1 MSQRFILM
9 TTLTFTMAAAP
20 GAFAGAGHGGEHG
33 DHETTVS
40 GHAGKP
46 SEVDRTIA
54 IAAHD
59 IRFDRKR
66 ITVQPGTTVRFVIT
80 NRGDLVHDFTLG
92 PLPVQRAHRREM
104 ADMTVEGG
112 AAHHADANAVMI
124 EPGETK
130 TLIWTFGRGAD
141 LLFGCNVPGHF
152 EAGMRGTVRVSP
164 AQSGEAVADEETVP
178 QAPSRD
184 G

>member
-1 MSQRFILM
+1 MSRQFILM
-9 TTLTFTMAAAP
+9 ATLIFTMTAAP
-20 GAFAGAGHGGEHG
+20 GAFGGPGHGSEHG
-33 DHETTVS
+33 GHETDVS

-54 IAAHD
+54 ITARD

-80 NRGDLVHDFTLG
+80 NRGELVHDFTLG
-92 PLPVQRAHRREM
+92 PLAVQRAHRREM
-104 ADMTVEGG
+104 AKMTEEGG
-112 AAHHADANAVMI
+112 AHHHADPNAVMI

-130 TLIWTFGRGAD
+130 TLIWTFGREAD

-152 EAGMRGTVRVSP
+152 EAGMRGTVTISP
-164 AQSGEAVADEETVP
+164 EQSGEAAADDEAVRRSASQEI
-178 QAPSRD
+178 
-184 G
+184 